1 MPRKPLFNA
10 ITIILA
16 TTGLAACGGGGGGD
30 ETTTTTTT
38 SSSKTIIG
46 TITAFGSIYVN
57 GIELDT
63 SSSSYDVDDD
73 STADQSDLAVGMHV
87 RVEGS
92 VNDDGVTGTATSV
105 YYDDDVE
112 GPIANLT
119 AVDATTKTFSV
130 LGLDI
135 RVDAV
140 TTVFDDVTFDT
151 LADGDE
157 VEVSGS
163 YDGVYIVAS
172 RIEKQTDTD
181 QDYELKG
188 TVDSY
193 DGSSISLTLVNGM
206 AAGPY
211 DASSASSEIAV
222 GATGVF
228 VEIRLSDD
236 GAGNLSVTAIEAD
249 DADSLDDNEDDVSVH
264 GLISGD
270 YASGFTINTT
280 PFTVNDST
288 NYEPTSL
295 EGSLAEGME
304 VEVEGYMQDGTLV
317 ATKVEA
323 EHEGE
328 DEIEIE
334 AAVISTDTTTGSITL
349 QMNPT
354 QNLTIQ
360 TDNATLYEDSDN
372 LDTDG
377 DGSFTLSE
385 LAVGQFVEVDAYA
398 TDTDLVAVK
407 LKREDSLDYTSLQAP
422 LASGDYLVGESITLL
437 DITYTLDAGT
447 VYDPDAASIS
457 DGAAVEVKDAMPVDG
472 IADILTVDQ

>member
-1 MPRKPLFNA
+1 
-10 ITIILA
+10 
-16 TTGLAACGGGGGGD
+16 
-30 ETTTTTTT
+30 
-38 SSSKTIIG
+38 
-46 TITAFGSIYVN
+46 
-57 GIELDT
+57 
-63 SSSSYDVDDD
+63 
-73 STADQSDLAVGMHV
+73 MHV

-119 AVDATTKTFSV
+119 SVDATTKTFSV

-135 RVDAV
+135 RVDAN

-151 LADGDE
+151 LAEGDE

-211 DASSASSEIAV
+211 DASGASSEIAA
-222 GATGVF
+222 GASGVF
-228 VEIRLSDD
+228 VEIKLRDD
-236 GAGNLSVTAIEAD
+236 GAGNLSVTEIEAD

-288 NYEPTSL
+288 SYEPTSL
-295 EGSLAEGME
+295 EGTLADGME

-334 AAVISTDTTTGSITL
+334 AEVISTDTTNGSITL

-354 QNLTIQ
+354 QSLTVQ
-360 TDNATLYEDSDN
+360 TDNATLYEDSDS

-377 DGSFTLSE
+377 DGSFTLAE
-385 LAVGQFVEVDAYA
+385 LIAGQYVEVDAYL
-398 TDTDLVAVK
+398 TDTGLVAVK

-422 LASGDYLVGESITLL
+422 LASGDYTAGASITLL
-437 DITYTLDAGT
+437 DVTYILDT
-447 VYDPDAASIS
+447 STSYVPDAASIT
-457 DGAAVEVKDAMPVDG
+457 DGAIVEVKDLMPVDG
-472 IADILTVDQ
+472 TADIVTVDQ